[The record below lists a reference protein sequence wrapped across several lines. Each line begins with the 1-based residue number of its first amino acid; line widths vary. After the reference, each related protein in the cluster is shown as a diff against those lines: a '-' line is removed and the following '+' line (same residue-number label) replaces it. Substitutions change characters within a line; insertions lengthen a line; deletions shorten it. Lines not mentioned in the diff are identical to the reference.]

1 MSLFYKAS
9 LSSSYLSFS
18 PTVSSSTI
26 KANHHRKEK
35 KNSFV
40 IVIILRKIYNGDR
53 RQVIQ
58 RSILRWFVLVNSVF
72 DFFFPRKHNVSRS
85 WSVFAFFCCW
95 MVQMRD
101 WKSRATSFP
110 NIQIEFRLVLIKCLE
125 IIVCFWV
132 AVWSWIS

>member
-18 PTVSSSTI
+18 PTLSSSTI

-72 DFFFPRKHNVSRS
+72 DFFSRGNIMWADLDRS
-85 WSVFAFFCCW
+85 LPFFCCW